1 MGRSPV
7 SFKAPVLYAPAVA
20 APDDPAR
27 KLGDIAAAAGL
38 RRIHLLAWRD
48 LDDDEAGGSEV
59 HAHTIARL
67 WAEAGIEVTM
77 RTSFAVG
84 HPPTATRDGYQVV
97 RRAGRYLV
105 FPRSALAAATGRMG
119 QRDGLVEIW
128 NGMPFLSPIWARGPR
143 VTWLHHVHAEMWRMM
158 LPGPLATVGDLI
170 ERRLA
175 PPFYRR
181 TPVVTLSASSRHEL
195 VHELGFRADRVSVV
209 PPGIDPV
216 FSPGGEKS
224 PTPLVV
230 SVGRLAPVKRF
241 HLLVDALVALKADH
255 PALEAVLVGDGQE
268 RPALEARVAEAGATA
283 WIRLPG
289 RISETELVDLYRR
302 AWALS
307 SASAREGWGMTIT
320 EAAACA
326 TPAVVTRISGHADA
340 VVDGQTGL
348 LADLADLGPA
358 LGRVLADADLRARL
372 SAGAAAHAAR
382 YTWAATAEGT
392 LRVLADDAI
401 RRRR

>member
-1 MGRSPV
+1 
-7 SFKAPVLYAPAVA
+7 
-20 APDDPAR
+20 
-27 KLGDIAAAAGL
+27 
-38 RRIHLLAWRD
+38 
-48 LDDDEAGGSEV
+48 
-59 HAHTIARL
+59 
-67 WAEAGIEVTM
+67 
-77 RTSFAVG
+77 
-84 HPPTATRDGYQVV
+84 
-97 RRAGRYLV
+97 
-105 FPRSALAAATGRMG
+105 
-119 QRDGLVEIW
+119 
-128 NGMPFLSPIWARGPR
+128 
-143 VTWLHHVHAEMWRMM
+143 
-158 LPGPLATVGDLI
+158 
-170 ERRLA
+170 
-175 PPFYRR
+175 
-181 TPVVTLSASSRHEL
+181 

-268 RPALEARVAEAGATA
+268 RPALEARIAEAGATA

-289 RISETELVDLYRR
+289 RISEAELVDLYRR

-348 LADLADLGPA
+348 LADLADVGPA

-392 LRVLADDAI
+392 LQVLADDAI